1 MRNVLI
7 LLLFIFFYSCTDDK
21 TEIFLIFNSGEGLEI
36 ETEVVLNNQK
46 VGEITE
52 LDLTSTYETVA
63 TIRIDK
69 KLSLP
74 DDSKFSSQ
82 SVDLF
87 TDAIVIYPGKTKRLL
102 QNGDTVIG
110 QTAQRIDFDTVL
122 TIINDVIE
130 NSAPMKR
137 QDSLIKVIKELTDEV
152 EGLK

>member
-52 LDLTSTYETVA
+52 LDLTSTFETIA
-63 TIRIDK
+63 TIHIDK
-69 KLSLP
+69 KLSLSE
-74 DDSKFSSQ
+74 DSKFFSQ
-82 SVDLF
+82 SVDLL
-87 TDAIVIYPGKTKRLL
+87 TDAIVIYPGASKSLL
-102 QNGDTVIG
+102 QNGDTIIG
-110 QTAQRIDFDTVL
+110 QTSKRIDFDTVL
-122 TIINDVIE
+122 TIINNAIE
-130 NSAPMKR
+130 NSAPMKK
-137 QDSLIKVIKELTDEV
+137 QDSLIMVIKELTDEV